1 MSKVTEPHA
10 AEPGRVMLS
19 EFAMFLH
26 AGCGRTGCPVA
37 NPGMEV
43 GALVLGS

>member
-1 MSKVTEPHA
+1 
-10 AEPGRVMLS
+10 MLS
-19 EFAMFLH
+19 EFAHIL
-26 AGCGRTGCPVA
+26 ACWLWQNRVPVA